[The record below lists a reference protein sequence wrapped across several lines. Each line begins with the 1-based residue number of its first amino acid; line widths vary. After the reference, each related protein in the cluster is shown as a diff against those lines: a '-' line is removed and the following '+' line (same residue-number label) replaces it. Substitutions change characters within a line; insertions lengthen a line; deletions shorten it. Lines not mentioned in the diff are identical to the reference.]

1 MKKIIDL
8 ALGNLRT
15 VFIAIGLLI
24 LIFGGFRFKKWF
36 ENKFQIP
43 YAIEYAQPARDS
55 LKVAQYHIYILSLE
69 SDSLL
74 QRNFRMEDKIKTD
87 SLVIIQNQKSIKAL
101 LDFKK
106 TSISEGVCWKYPCIG
121 KPFIINCKT
130 GERL

>member
-8 ALGNLRT
+8 AFGNLRT
-15 VFIAIGLLI
+15 VFIGIGLLI
-24 LIFGGFRFKKWF
+24 LIFGGFKFKKWF
-36 ENKFQIP
+36 KNKFQIP

-55 LKVAQYHIYILSLE
+55 LKVSQYHISILSLE

-74 QRNFRMEDKIKTD
+74 QRNFRMEDKMKAD
-87 SLVIIQNQKSIKAL
+87 SLIIIQNQMSIKAL

-106 TSISEGVCWKYPCIG
+106 TSISDGLCWKYPCIG

-130 GERL
+130 GKRL

>member
-15 VFIAIGLLI
+15 VFIAIGLLV

-55 LKVAQYHIYILSLE
+55 LKVAQDHVSLLSLE
-69 SDSLL
+69 NDSLL

-87 SLVIIQNQKSIKAL
+87 SLVIIQNQKNIKAL

-106 TSISEGVCWKYPCIG
+106 TSISDGVCWKYPCIG